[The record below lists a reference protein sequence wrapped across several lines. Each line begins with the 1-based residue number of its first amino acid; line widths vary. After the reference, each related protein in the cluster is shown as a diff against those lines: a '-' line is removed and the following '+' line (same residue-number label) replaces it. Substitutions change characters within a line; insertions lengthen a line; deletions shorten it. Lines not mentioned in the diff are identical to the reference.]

1 MDMHI
6 STPARVEV
14 DTIQLQ
20 KMAFLYNALE
30 SGWTV
35 KKKKEAYIF
44 TRKHGGKKEVY
55 LDKYLRKFMT
65 ENFDINKIAGE
76 N

>member
-6 STPARVEV
+6 SAPARVEV

-35 KKKKEAYIF
+35 KKKKEAYVF

-55 LDKYLRKFMT
+55 LDKYLRQFMI
-65 ENFDINKIAGE
+65 ENFDINKIGGE